1 VFEYSTRG
9 LSVAKITNIKLAL
22 HQICADES
30 VPSTLTARI
39 LGKYGVT
46 RSEVMD
52 ALDYAEDALVERRHY
67 EDAEA
72 TRAMAD
78 AMQPLLPRQPTAQQ
92 QQAAQ
97 RPQTLDYLLEDD
109 G

>member
-1 VFEYSTRG
+1 MYEYSRRE
-9 LSVAKITNIKLAL
+9 LNVAKLTNMRLAL

-39 LGKYGVT
+39 LSKYGVT
-46 RSEVMD
+46 RDEIMN
-52 ALDYAEDALVERRHY
+52 ALDYAEDALVERQHY

-72 TRAMAD
+72 TRARD
-78 AMQPLLPRQPTAQQ
+78 RAMQPQLPK
-92 QQAAQ
+92 QQAMSEL
-97 RPQTLDYLLEDD
+97 PSLDYLMEDD

>member
-1 VFEYSTRG
+1 MFEYSTRG
-9 LSVAKITNIKLAL
+9 LSVAKITNIRLAL

-46 RSEVMD
+46 RSDVMD
-52 ALDYAEDALVERRHY
+52 ALDYAEDALVERRHF

-72 TRAMAD
+72 ARARDRAMRP
-78 AMQPLLPRQPTAQQ
+78 QPPRQ
-92 QQAAQ
+92 QAMSEL
-97 RPQTLDYLLEDD
+97 PSLDYLMEDD

>member
-1 VFEYSTRG
+1 MFEYSTRG

-46 RSEVMD
+46 RSDVMN
-52 ALDYAEDALVERRHY
+52 ALDYAEDALVERRHH

-72 TRAMAD
+72 AK
-78 AMQPLLPRQPTAQQ
+78 
-92 QQAAQ
+92 AANA
-97 RPQTLDYLLEDD
+97 
-109 G
+109 

>member
-9 LSVAKITNIKLAL
+9 LSVAKLTNIRLAL

-46 RSEVMD
+46 RSDVMN
-52 ALDYAEDALVERRHY
+52 ALDYAEDALVERRHH

-72 TRAMAD
+72 AKATNA
-78 AMQPLLPRQPTAQQ
+78 
-92 QQAAQ
+92 
-97 RPQTLDYLLEDD
+97 
-109 G
+109 

>member
-9 LSVAKITNIKLAL
+9 LSVAKLTNIRLAL

-46 RSEVMD
+46 RSDVMN
-52 ALDYAEDALVERRHY
+52 ALDYAEDALVERRHH

-72 TRAMAD
+72 ARAMV
-78 AMQPLLPRQPTAQQ
+78 RTNAQ
-92 QQAAQ
+92 
-97 RPQTLDYLLEDD
+97 T
-109 G
+109 

>member
-9 LSVAKITNIKLAL
+9 LSVAKLTNIRLAL

-46 RSEVMD
+46 RSDVMN
-52 ALDYAEDALVERRHY
+52 ALDYAEDALVERRHH

-72 TRAMAD
+72 EKVANA
-78 AMQPLLPRQPTAQQ
+78 
-92 QQAAQ
+92 
-97 RPQTLDYLLEDD
+97 
-109 G
+109 

>member
-1 VFEYSTRG
+1 MFEYSTRG
-9 LSVAKITNIKLAL
+9 LSVAKITNIRLAL

-46 RSEVMD
+46 RSDVMN
-52 ALDYAEDALVERRHY
+52 ALDYAEDALVERRHH

-72 TRAMAD
+72 TRARD
-78 AMQPLLPRQPTAQQ
+78 RAMQPQPPK
-92 QQAAQ
+92 QQAMSEL
-97 RPQTLDYLLEDD
+97 PSLDYLMEDD